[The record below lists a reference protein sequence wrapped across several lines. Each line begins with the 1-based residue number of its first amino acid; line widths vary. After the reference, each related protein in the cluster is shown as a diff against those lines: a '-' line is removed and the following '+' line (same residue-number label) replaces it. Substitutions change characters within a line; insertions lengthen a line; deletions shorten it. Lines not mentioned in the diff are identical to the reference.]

1 MKNLYFCFILQYYHG
16 DIGIKIIMGVGVGC
30 TRILKYDKLLVTL
43 KLPIIPSLQWRKY
56 FKVFYGNVDN
66 YSIMPKE
73 I

>member
-1 MKNLYFCFILQYYHG
+1 
-16 DIGIKIIMGVGVGC
+16 MGVGVGC

-56 FKVFYGNVDN
+56 FKVFYGNFDN